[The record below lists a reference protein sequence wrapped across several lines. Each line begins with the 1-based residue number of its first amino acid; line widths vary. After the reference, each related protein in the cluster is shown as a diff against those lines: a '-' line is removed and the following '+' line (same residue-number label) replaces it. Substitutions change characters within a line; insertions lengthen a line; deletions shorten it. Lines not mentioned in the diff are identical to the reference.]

1 MIRITFEEK
10 YFLYSINLA
19 HFIAWLPLLCEILGN
34 VFIAIVCKQGCDV
47 MNFEVNLIFLIN
59 PFFLLDQNVVTK
71 A

>member
-1 MIRITFEEK
+1 MISIIFEEK
-10 YFLYSINLA
+10 YLLYSINST

-34 VFIAIVCKQGCDV
+34 MFIEIICKQGCVV
-47 MNFEVNLIFLIN
+47 MNFEVNLIFLID